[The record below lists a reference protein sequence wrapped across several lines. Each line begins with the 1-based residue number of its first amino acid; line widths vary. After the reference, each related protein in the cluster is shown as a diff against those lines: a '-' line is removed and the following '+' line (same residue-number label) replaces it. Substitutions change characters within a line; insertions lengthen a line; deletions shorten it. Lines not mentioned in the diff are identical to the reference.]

1 MSNNAINHDVYLLV
15 QNGSY
20 YITVTFMGLKIDDSF
35 GYLSTLKY
43 YDTGFSFDKYGN
55 VVGTPIP
62 AAALSYQTDAA
73 GKYVVDAY
81 NDASSPYP
89 KDLRFPLVNRASY
102 DGDFVPL
109 QVFVPIMEA
118 ISAGS
123 GTQDVLMR
131 LDWTSLAASQGPV
144 IEGAVAEEEAE
155 FVDKAELAAALARA
169 QKIEKGQ
176 YTDVSYDVLEAA
188 IRAAQGVYDD
198 EHATQKEVDAQVT
211 ALKDAIKALEKKPKK
226 AENKKKAKN
235 GKYEVRVDLWHAT
248 QDKPSM
254 GNAALNHTAII
265 DMKDGVYT
273 MALSTHQMQVGSI
286 KACLMTLQV
295 KQKSG
300 KYTYAKI
307 ITKDNPGG
315 KPSAFRFRLPSKNTY
330 TAVKVDPRVEV
341 MGDDPVDARLR
352 ISWDTLVKVSKDRK
366 LSSNTGTT
374 VSSSGAAI
382 DMELSGAVTIRDEET
397 GVTVKA
403 GDNIVP
409 VGAGLTAS
417 RITEGADFEK
427 ARAALSDVSDAFAL
441 FDIVLTNREGSP
453 IQPLGSVR
461 LSIPIPEE
469 TGGVSAVYRVNED
482 GTKTLIEAE
491 EADGRVVFGV
501 NHFSLYALAS
511 EGAETAEVVAAVS
524 EADAAPGRA
533 DVDGGE
539 KTPLAPAPAAADP
552 GGVPAMALIWVAAV
566 CAVAVAGVVL
576 RRRVFRGR

>member
-35 GYLSTLKY
+35 GYLSALKY
-43 YDTGFSFDKYGN
+43 YGAGFSFDKYGN
-55 VVGTPIP
+55 VAGTPIP
-62 AAALSYQTDAA
+62 ATALSYQTDAA

-89 KDLRFPLVNRASY
+89 KDLRFPLVNKASY

-131 LDWTSLAASQGPV
+131 LDWTGLAVSQEPV

-155 FVDKAELAAALARA
+155 PADKAKLAAALARA
-169 QKIEKGQ
+169 KKVKKGP
-176 YTDVSYDVLEAA
+176 YTDVSYGVLKAA

-198 EHATQKEVDAQVT
+198 EYATQKEVDAQVT
-211 ALKDAIKALEKKPKK
+211 ALKDAIRGLEKKPKK
-226 AENKKKAKN
+226 AVSRKKAAS
-235 GKYEVRVDLWHAT
+235 GRYEARVDLWHAT

-265 DMKDGVYT
+265 DVKDGVYT
-273 MALSTHQMQVGSI
+273 MSLSTHPMQVGTI
-286 KACLMTLQV
+286 TACLMSLQV
-295 KQKSG
+295 RRKG
-300 KYTYAKI
+300 GGYVYADVI
-307 ITKDNPGG
+307 ARENPGG
-315 KPSAFRFRLPSKNTY
+315 KPSAFRFRLPSLDTY

-352 ISWDTLVKVSKDRK
+352 VSWDTLVKVSKDRK

-382 DMELSGAVTIRDEET
+382 DMELSEAVTIRDGAT
-397 GVTVKA
+397 GVTVEA

-417 RITEGADFEK
+417 RITAGADFEK
-427 ARAALSDVSDAFAL
+427 ARAALSGVSDAFAL
-441 FDIVLTNREGSP
+441 FDIVLTNRDGSP
-453 IQPLGSVR
+453 IQPLGNVR
-461 LSIPIPEE
+461 LSIPIPDGMGV
-469 TGGVSAVYRVNED
+469 GGVAVYRVNGD

-491 EADGRVVFGV
+491 KVDGRVVFGV
-501 NHFSLYALAS
+501 NHFSLYALAP
-511 EGAETAEVVAAVS
+511 EAAEVVVAVS
-524 EADAAPGRA
+524 GTDVAPGLA
-533 DVDGGE
+533 DVGGGE
-539 KTPLAPAPAAADP
+539 KTPLASAPAAADS
-552 GGVPAMALIWVAAV
+552 GGVPATALIWVAAV
-566 CAVAVAGVVL
+566 CAAAVAGMVL
-576 RRRVFRGR
+576 RRRVLHRGG